1 MTLPT
6 NGSDDFRIETID
18 QLVET
23 IGEPVAGVELK
34 VAASIDPRSR
44 AFIERAPFLVLSTA
58 DLDGNVD
65 ASPKGD
71 DPGFVTIVD
80 ECTLLIPDRPGNK
93 LAMGLRNVVNNP
105 HVGVLFMVPGTNET
119 VRVNGRAELTRD
131 PELLER
137 MAARRKPATLVL
149 RVTVD
154 ECFFHCAKAFIRS
167 HLWKPET
174 WPEKQHISFGEM
186 FADHVGGSSDERA
199 QVKDAVDAMVERDYC
214 DNL

>member
-1 MTLPT
+1 MTLVT
-6 NGSDDFRIETID
+6 NRSDDFRIETID

-23 IGEPVAGVELK
+23 IGESVAGAELK
-34 VAASIDPRSR
+34 VGASIDPRSR

-58 DLDGNVD
+58 DVEGNVD

-71 DPGFVTIVD
+71 EPGFVTIPD
-80 ECTLLIPDRPGNK
+80 EHTLLIPDRPGNK
-93 LAMGLRNVVNNP
+93 LAMGLRNVLTNP

-137 MAARRKPATLVL
+137 MAARGKPATLVV
-149 RVTVD
+149 RVSVD

-174 WPEKQHISFGEM
+174 WPERQRISFGEM
-186 FADHVGGSSDERA
+186 FADRIGGTSDERA
-199 QVKDAVDAMVERDYC
+199 QVKDVVDTMVERDYC